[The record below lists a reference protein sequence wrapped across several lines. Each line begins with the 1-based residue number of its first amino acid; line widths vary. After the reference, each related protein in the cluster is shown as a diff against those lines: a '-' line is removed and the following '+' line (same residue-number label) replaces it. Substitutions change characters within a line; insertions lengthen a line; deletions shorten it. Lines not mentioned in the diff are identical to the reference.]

1 MNAPARRFSLS
12 LILLHAF
19 LSLGALGGG
28 LMFIIDP
35 SGELMGLPRTL
46 LDTSPFGSY
55 LVPGIILLG
64 ALGILP
70 AITAVA
76 LFSQRQWQAAQRLNV
91 FKDMHWSWTF
101 SLYIGFILILWIVGQ
116 VALIRELSVLQLIFI
131 LLGVLIQIV
140 TLAPRTQRRYTRV
153 APVVTGAT
161 GR

>member
-1 MNAPARRFSLS
+1 MSAPTRRFSLP

-55 LVPGIILLG
+55 LVPGIILLC
-64 ALGILP
+64 ALGVLP

-76 LFSQRQWQAAQRLNV
+76 LFSRREWQAAQRLNA

-116 VALIRELSVLQLIFI
+116 VALIKELSVLQLIFI
-131 LLGVLIQIV
+131 LLGVLIQII
-140 TLAPRTQRRYTRV
+140 TLAPGTQRRYTRV
-153 APVVTGAT
+153 PPVSTEVTQ
-161 GR
+161 R